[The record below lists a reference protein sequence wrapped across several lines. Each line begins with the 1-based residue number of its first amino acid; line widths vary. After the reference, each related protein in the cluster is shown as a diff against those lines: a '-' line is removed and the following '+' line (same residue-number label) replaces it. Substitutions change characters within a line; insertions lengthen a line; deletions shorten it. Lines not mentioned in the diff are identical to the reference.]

1 MKKIINS
8 IILYQWHAQASR
20 GAGAKCRYEGT
31 IADRGWGYQDSRFYH
46 DSLSC
51 WFFYFA
57 SCLSIT
63 AKLIPYYKDKEIKYK
78 QLWHITR
85 PKWVKVKIVV
95 IILSLLLKNEN
106 KDTHY
111 KYT

>member
-1 MKKIINS
+1 MHRHPEGQGQNAVTR
-8 IILYQWHAQASR
+8 AQSQT
-20 GAGAKCRYEGT
+20 G
-31 IADRGWGYQDSRFYH
+31 GWGYQDSRFYH